1 MAASKVMKKALKP
14 MKATKAM
21 KTMKAL
27 KAMKAKA
34 VKKAKPGMTQSQM
47 DRVLSQNPDLAEQL
61 KNAPRCK
68 GLVYVSHTG
77 NNGAIINLVYKNADG
92 RLRLQLPLCGVLW

>member
-34 VKKAKPGMTQSQM
+34 VKPGMTQPQM

-68 GLVYVSHTG
+68 GLVYVSHMG
-77 NNGAIINLVYKNADG
+77 NNGFIINLVYKNADG

>member
-1 MAASKVMKKALKP
+1 MKKVMKKALKST

-21 KTMKAL
+21 KT
-27 KAMKAKA
+27 MKAKA

-92 RLRLQLPLCGVLW
+92 RLRLQLHLCGVLW

>member
-34 VKKAKPGMTQSQM
+34 VKPGMTQSQM
-47 DRVLSQNPDLAEQL
+47 DRVLSQNPDLAELL

-68 GLVYVSHTG
+68 GLVHVSHKG